1 MDFYL
6 VFTKNRKR
14 FDKYVKVN
22 KIKNKVI
29 IDIKSLLDEYDV
41 EDYEKYKDYFNL
53 IIYTRITH
61 SLEKKKDIYYL
72 PNFSNKNFDIEE
84 IFKIK
89 KLLNSNKTK
98 FNILI
103 FYDEFK
109 DNDYINQS
117 ILENMNIFD
126 ASQILKSY

>member
-1 MDFYL
+1 MNFYI
-6 VFTKNRKR
+6 VFTKSRKR

-29 IDIKSLLDEYDV
+29 IDIKSLLDEYDIDNYT
-41 EDYEKYKDYFNL
+41 DYKHYFNL
-53 IIYTRITH
+53 IVYTKITH
-61 SLEKKKDIYYL
+61 SLDKNKDVYYM
-72 PNFSNKNFDIEE
+72 PNFSNKNFDITE

-89 KLLNSNKTK
+89 DILKDTK
-98 FNILI
+98 FNVLI

-109 DNDYINQS
+109 DDNNINNS
-117 ILENMNIFD
+117 IIENMDIFD